1 MAVRKILRAAAGIE
15 GLPAGAPKA
24 NSIRVDPSTDTL
36 VFGTGT
42 SGSTEKTV
50 VDTSSV
56 QTLANKIVPFN
67 TYAVDGAIT
76 LVPQTAFLTKTSAGA
91 YTLAAPGAAGIGVQL
106 ELVTGSDFA
115 HVVTFTG
122 STLRDG
128 TTGAKIT
135 WTAAAFTGSSITVIG
150 ITATLWAVVSK
161 NLGTV
166 A

>member
-1 MAVRKILRAAAGIE
+1 MAVRKILRAASGIE
-15 GLPAGAPKA
+15 ANPAGYPKA

-42 SGSTEKTV
+42 SGTTEKTV
-50 VDTSSV
+50 VDTTSV
-56 QTLANKIVPFN
+56 QTLSNKNTPVN
-67 TYAVDGAIT
+67 TYASDLAISVASQIA
-76 LVPQTAFLTKTSAGA
+76 LLTKGSAGA
-91 YTLAAPGAAGIGVQL
+91 YTLAAPGAAGVGVML
-106 ELVTGSDFA
+106 EITAGSDFA

-122 STLRDG
+122 STLKDG

-135 WTAAAFTGSSITVIG
+135 WTSAAFIGSSITVAAV
-150 ITATLWAVVSK
+150 TATQWVVISK